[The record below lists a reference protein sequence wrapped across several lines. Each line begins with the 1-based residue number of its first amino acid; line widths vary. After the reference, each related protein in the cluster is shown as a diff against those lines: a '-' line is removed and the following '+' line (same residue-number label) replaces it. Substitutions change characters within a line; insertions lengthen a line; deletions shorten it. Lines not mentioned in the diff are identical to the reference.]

1 MVRRKVN
8 IFGKYIFYTNLSI
21 FSLIFLVPIGA
32 YIITGEENYLS
43 LTHIALAVLVGS
55 AQVLVNRIFR
65 KNFQNYWELI
75 KNSLYQLSENLKKVK
90 TLRDIKI
97 FKRKKEEL
105 LKPLLEE
112 ESFST
117 LGESLKELLE
127 EASNIIEIKL
137 FKEEIIRRM
146 TTTLE
151 TKKLSAIFA
160 NNIIRYFNISG
171 IAVYLKESRGETF
184 ELKLN
189 KGFGEINPVLGE
201 GFIEKITAIDSILTE
216 EKLDYKID
224 LGLHQVYVEKV
235 LIHKLIPRRNKLV
248 GIIFFGIYKN
258 FPPEEEKLLKN
269 FLLELEPT
277 ISLIFENALEHERS
291 ITLASFDSLTGAYN
305 RREGLKLAKQILKR
319 SSFEDKNA
327 CLLVLDIDFFKK
339 INDTYGHGAGDIVLK
354 EVATIIKNTI
364 RNEDLIVRWGGEEFL
379 IVLSGIPAE
388 KAGEV
393 AERIKNNIANSL
405 IELPD
410 GKKIKV
416 TVSIGVACTEIE
428 GTYTF
433 DELFTIADKRLYKAK
448 REGRNRVVTS

>member
-127 EASNIIEIKL
+127 EVSNIIEIKL

-146 TTTLE
+146 TT
-151 TKKLSAIFA
+151 
-160 NNIIRYFNISG
+160 
-171 IAVYLKESRGETF
+171 
-184 ELKLN
+184 
-189 KGFGEINPVLGE
+189 
-201 GFIEKITAIDSILTE
+201 
-216 EKLDYKID
+216 
-224 LGLHQVYVEKV
+224 
-235 LIHKLIPRRNKLV
+235 
-248 GIIFFGIYKN
+248 
-258 FPPEEEKLLKN
+258 
-269 FLLELEPT
+269 
-277 ISLIFENALEHERS
+277 
-291 ITLASFDSLTGAYN
+291 
-305 RREGLKLAKQILKR
+305 
-319 SSFEDKNA
+319 
-327 CLLVLDIDFFKK
+327 
-339 INDTYGHGAGDIVLK
+339 
-354 EVATIIKNTI
+354 
-364 RNEDLIVRWGGEEFL
+364 
-379 IVLSGIPAE
+379 
-388 KAGEV
+388 
-393 AERIKNNIANSL
+393 
-405 IELPD
+405 
-410 GKKIKV
+410 
-416 TVSIGVACTEIE
+416 
-428 GTYTF
+428 
-433 DELFTIADKRLYKAK
+433 
-448 REGRNRVVTS
+448 